1 MNSIANTAGAAD
13 AKGLEERLAFMQISP
28 ETCAALRSLK
38 TVVEREL
45 PVALDRFYAQVRVTP
60 EVSGIF
66 SSEEHIARAKGAQT
80 GHWKNIANGDF
91 SDDYAAKVR
100 RIGATHAR
108 LGLEPR
114 WYIGGYSIV
123 LDHLIAS
130 AVREFSPRGGLFSRP
145 AIDAEG
151 LARALGSLAK
161 AVFLDMDLAISVY
174 IDEAERAKQA
184 AQAAA
189 TAEER
194 GLVNKVFGAAMAA
207 VAAGNLGYR
216 IDDDLPEAYHALRD
230 DFNAAFEQLAGTIE
244 QISTGAG
251 QMSASTRELS
261 TSADDLARRTQQQ
274 ASTLEEAAA
283 ALEQISTTVADTSR
297 RACEAG
303 ALVGRARA
311 DAERSGTVMTKTAEA
326 MGGIE
331 ATSRQMGDIIATID
345 EIAFQTNLLA
355 LNAGVEAARA
365 GEAGKGFAV
374 VAQEVR
380 ELAQRS
386 ARSAKEIKALIGASA
401 DQVHKGVA
409 LVGET
414 AVVLS
419 DISGRVQE
427 IERHVGAI
435 VVAAREQST
444 ALQEINGS
452 LHVLDRTTQRNAAM
466 VEEAN
471 AATQAMTLDIGRID
485 TMLQAFVTDRSASG
499 RLPRRPALTPPGDGA
514 LLRCA

>member
-1 MNSIANTAGAAD
+1 MNSIANTTSAAD
-13 AKGLEERLAFMQISP
+13 TKGLEERLAFMQISP
-28 ETCAALRSLK
+28 GTCAALRSLRSI
-38 TVVEREL
+38 VEREL
-45 PVALDRFYAQVRVTP
+45 PVALDRFYAQVRVTAA
-60 EVSGIF
+60 VSGIF
-66 SSEEHIARAKGAQT
+66 ASEDHMARAKGAQA
-80 GHWKNIANGDF
+80 GHWNNIANGDF

-130 AVREFSPRGGLFSRP
+130 AVRDLFPKGGLFSRP
-145 AIDAEG
+145 AVDAEG
-151 LARALGSLAK
+151 LARALGGLAK
-161 AVFLDMDLAISVY
+161 AVLLDMDLAISVY

-189 TAEER
+189 IAKER
-194 GLVNKVFGAAMAA
+194 ELVNTVFGAAMAA
-207 VAAGNLGYR
+207 VAAGDLGHR
-216 IDDDLPEAYHALRD
+216 IDSDLPEAYHALRD
-230 DFNAAFEQLAGTIE
+230 DFNAAFEHLAGTIGK
-244 QISTGAG
+244 ISSGAV

-261 TSADDLARRTQQQ
+261 TSADDLAGRTQQQ
-274 ASTLEEAAA
+274 ASTLEEVAAA
-283 ALEQISTTVADTSR
+283 VEQISTTVADTSR
-297 RACEAG
+297 RACEADN
-303 ALVGRARA
+303 LVGRARA
-311 DAERSGTVMTKTAEA
+311 DTERSGTVMMKTAEA

-365 GEAGKGFAV
+365 GDAGKGFAV

-414 AVVLS
+414 ATVLS
-419 DISGRVQE
+419 DISGRVGE

-435 VVAAREQST
+435 VIAAREQT
-444 ALQEINGS
+444 AALQEINGS

-471 AATQAMTLDIGRID
+471 AATQALTLDIGQIA
-485 TMLQAFVTDRSASG
+485 TMLQAFVTSKGASAPALRRPVLVASG
-499 RLPRRPALTPPGDGA
+499 DALPR
-514 LLRCA
+514 CA